1 MEKKIII
8 VLLLVLL
15 NSCTNISNNISNLPT
30 VYYDTIFFTSE
41 ISMNQNANAFLVE
54 NADIDNK
61 FILLQSKV
69 EGNTVWIDSLL
80 FEKKGLRT
88 FFIIARVPTQ
98 GYHILYYNGDSLID
112 KIIGNNF
119 PRIDSN
125 LLDTNFFEI
134 SINDSL
140 FNSGYLNYLSYNF
153 KLTKNCILVSNKD
166 SFSRTVAPK

>member
-80 FEKKGLRT
+80 FEKK
-88 FFIIARVPTQ
+88 
-98 GYHILYYNGDSLID
+98 D
-112 KIIGNNF
+112 
-119 PRIDSN
+119 
-125 LLDTNFFEI
+125 
-134 SINDSL
+134 
-140 FNSGYLNYLSYNF
+140 
-153 KLTKNCILVSNKD
+153 
-166 SFSRTVAPK
+166 